1 MNEYIDFKC
10 EHCEVQF
17 WVETKKNNIAK
28 LIERTQRE
36 ECPNCGKVGSVKRI
50 PTPDRYIV

>member
-50 PTPDRYIV
+50 STPDRYIV